1 MIPPEVLNRKSLFSL
16 LYKID
21 QDLAE
26 GTRVRR
32 CPFAGVRCIAPI
44 TGESL
49 EVGPRIFKRLLRF
62 ASACAA
68 AVPVAVAVCCRLRFD
83 FGIAGFT
90 GPLCC
95 CWSVPFA
102 RDKNRRL
109 PLSDSRR
116 FAGYG
121 VQPSSAGSAILETFS
136 PRASVIGACLGICC
150 LRSRQTG
157 CRGPFWRVF
166 TLAAVIPRRR

>member
-26 GTRVRR
+26 LTRVRR

-44 TGESL
+44 TDESL
-49 EVGPRIFKRLLRF
+49 GVGPRIFKRLLRF
-62 ASACAA
+62 ASACVA
-68 AVPVAVAVCCRLRFD
+68 AVPVAAAACCRLRFD

-95 CWSVPFA
+95 YWSVPFA
-102 RDKNRRL
+102 RDKPRSS
-109 PLSDSRR
+109 PWSASRR

-121 VQPSSAGSAILETFS
+121 VQPSSAGNATLEIFL
-136 PRASVIGACLGICC
+136 PRASVIGACLGTCC
-150 LRSRQTG
+150 LRSHQTG

-166 TLAAVIPRRR
+166 TLPAAIPRRR